1 MPVICDRCKK
11 NVSGLAVYNVPQ
23 TDTELFT
30 HLCPMCYYEA
40 QKDLHQNTGLS
51 CDSSQT
57 EPAPESCSY
66 CARPVRSFELLF
78 VKLDDGRNVPACGAC
93 YDKYKPKDPINP
105 SHYRDHPS
113 GVECITITQHENF
126 CIGNAIKYLWRRR
139 KKDVNKEVED
149 LKKAVWYIQQEI
161 VRLTDGGQ
169 QMSKAQSVG
178 KQYEPTHNLGIP
190 YAPEDPANPK
200 SLV

>member
-1 MPVICDRCKK
+1 MPVICDGCNK
-11 NVSGLAVYNVPQ
+11 NVSGLAIYNVPQ
-23 TDTELFT
+23 TGTELFT
-30 HLCPMCYYEA
+30 HLCTACFYKE
-40 QKDLHQNTGLS
+40 QKDACKTTKMPQN
-51 CDSSQT
+51 C
-57 EPAPESCSY
+57 AY
-66 CARPVRSFELLF
+66 CAQPMRSFELSY
-78 VKLDDGRNVPACGAC
+78 VKLDDGRDVPVCGAC
-93 YDKYKPKDPINP
+93 YNKYKPKDPINP
-105 SHYRDHPS
+105 THYRDHPS

-139 KKDVNKEVED
+139 KKDVDKEVED

>member
-1 MPVICDRCKK
+1 MEKQERRGDACDYCGRPTT
-11 NVSGLAVYNVPQ
+11 VTTAFYIP
-23 TDTELFT
+23 TDTGTKLQCCEL
-30 HLCPMCYYEA
+30 CYRQLQQAEYQT
-40 QKDLHQNTGLS
+40 QKLKQNPYQGLK
-51 CDSSQT
+51 Q
-57 EPAPESCSY
+57 
-66 CARPVRSFELLF
+66 
-78 VKLDDGRNVPACGAC
+78 
-93 YDKYKPKDPINP
+93 KDPINP
-105 SHYRDHPS
+105 AHYRDHPS

-139 KKDVNKEVED
+139 KKDLDKEVED